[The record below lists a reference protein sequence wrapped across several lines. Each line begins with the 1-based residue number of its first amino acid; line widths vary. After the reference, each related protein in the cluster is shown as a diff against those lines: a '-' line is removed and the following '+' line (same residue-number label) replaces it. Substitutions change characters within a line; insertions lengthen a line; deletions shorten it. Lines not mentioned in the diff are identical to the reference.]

1 MVKISLTFVTKKDG
15 DYYFKVNNPEKLI
28 EEYEDYETTG
38 DYYPFFKSKTN
49 DDMVLKIK
57 GKYVSSLDVNKDETF
72 NARVTFKEF
81 KMLGR
86 DKKTMKGLY
95 VDSFKI
101 V

>member
-1 MVKISLTFVTKKDG
+1 
-15 DYYFKVNNPEKLI
+15 
-28 EEYEDYETTG
+28 
-38 DYYPFFKSKTN
+38 
-49 DDMVLKIK
+49 MVLKIK
-57 GKYVSSLDVNKDETF
+57 GQYVSSLDVNKDETF

-86 DKKTMKGLY
+86 DKKTIKGLY